1 MTFSKLVVSALPI
14 ITVALTWISSVPVCH
29 GQSVGNL
36 ASIKSGI
43 TSFDTSFAL
52 VPPKRFELAP
62 QAAEIYEY
70 DRTALGDRE
79 AVLLVHGL
87 IGEFHPLFR
96 WQELAK
102 YLSRNH
108 EFQKRYKI
116 YLVRYNTHTSLKN
129 MTEDLGQAI
138 IKTAPPGGLN
148 IVAISL
154 SGAVLRNAMKD
165 ERVNKSVKK
174 VITMGAFFRGS
185 PLFCT
190 EWMAMSIK
198 KRHISPFY
206 RADRLL
212 AYKIYFALHK
222 QLVSDFSW
230 DNVDGQMPADI
241 LDKVVSRTASSRTKE
256 SNPQI
261 STKLP
266 GDHKFIVYAGY
277 LHNQYVPEHQGK
289 AKKTLLAPFKFLD
302 TTLPMHFGLE
312 HPALRY
318 INNMIAD
325 AVPGKG
331 DPNKVIYPLNDG
343 ISPVS
348 SSLLLTDEFMAN
360 TDLSFCDKA
369 SMQSFGQHTYAK
381 KARLFEDADHLTFIE
396 AKRPSGSD
404 QNVEDVL
411 NQSEKPRPVFDWIIK
426 DLME

>member
-165 ERVNKSVKK
+165 ERVNKS
-174 VITMGAFFRGS
+174 
-185 PLFCT
+185 
-190 EWMAMSIK
+190 
-198 KRHISPFY
+198 
-206 RADRLL
+206 DR
-212 AYKIYFALHK
+212 K
-222 QLVSDFSW
+222 S
-230 DNVDGQMPADI
+230 
-241 LDKVVSRTASSRTKE
+241 VV
-256 SNPQI
+256 
-261 STKLP
+261 
-266 GDHKFIVYAGY
+266 
-277 LHNQYVPEHQGK
+277 
-289 AKKTLLAPFKFLD
+289 
-302 TTLPMHFGLE
+302 
-312 HPALRY
+312 
-318 INNMIAD
+318 
-325 AVPGKG
+325 
-331 DPNKVIYPLNDG
+331 
-343 ISPVS
+343 
-348 SSLLLTDEFMAN
+348 
-360 TDLSFCDKA
+360 
-369 SMQSFGQHTYAK
+369 
-381 KARLFEDADHLTFIE
+381 
-396 AKRPSGSD
+396 
-404 QNVEDVL
+404 
-411 NQSEKPRPVFDWIIK
+411 
-426 DLME
+426 